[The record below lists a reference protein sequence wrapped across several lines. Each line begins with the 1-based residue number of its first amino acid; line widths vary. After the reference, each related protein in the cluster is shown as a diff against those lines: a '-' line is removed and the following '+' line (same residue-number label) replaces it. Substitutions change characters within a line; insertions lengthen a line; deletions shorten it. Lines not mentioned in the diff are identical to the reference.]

1 MILIS
6 LLIAQYKSVID
17 DIDDLMANSD
27 SECAKKDPASGVS
40 DCENLKAGEDSNKCC
55 YVEWKYKED
64 GEQKTDRYC
73 IAITKE
79 NYDDIGDI
87 TNSIEDASKE
97 DNTED
102 ELSIDCSSNYIILS
116 IFSLFVIIIK
126 LLLQVKLNYQEQY
139 VSNIL
144 IIKFFFFHQLILIKK
159 MKLIQ
164 L

>member
-1 MILIS
+1 MKKALFLILIS

-102 ELSIDCSSNYIILS
+102 ELSIDCSSKYIILS

-126 LLLQVKLNYQEQY
+126 LLLQVKLNYQENMYQIF
-139 VSNIL
+139 SL
-144 IIKFFFFHQLILIKK
+144 LSFFSFTN
-159 MKLIQ
+159 
-164 L
+164 

>member
-102 ELSIDCSSNYIILS
+102 ELSIDCSSKYIILS

-126 LLLQVKLNYQEQY
+126 LLLQVKLNYQENMYQIF
-139 VSNIL
+139 SL
-144 IIKFFFFHQLILIKK
+144 LSFFSFTN
-159 MKLIQ
+159 
-164 L
+164 

>member
-1 MILIS
+1 MKKALFLILIS

-55 YVEWKYKED
+55 YIEWKYKED

-102 ELSIDCSSNYIILS
+102 ELFIDSSSNYIILS
-116 IFSLFVIIIK
+116 IFFLI
-126 LLLQVKLNYQEQY
+126 LLLL
-139 VSNIL
+139 
-144 IIKFFFFHQLILIKK
+144 
-159 MKLIQ
+159 
-164 L
+164 